1 MTGKLVGIAK
11 AKELRVPL
19 EEMQSAHVS
28 VEAGIEGDARGIKLD
43 RQVTVLFR
51 ESWQDA
57 CRELGVALPWT
68 TRRANLLVAGVP
80 IPQQTG
86 GRITIGDVVLEI
98 KMETDP
104 CWLMEQSHAGL
115 KAALTPEWR
124 GGVCCKV
131 LSGGDIRVGDTV
143 SLG

>member
-11 AKELRVPL
+11 AREMRVPL
-19 EEMQSAHVS
+19 EQMQSARVS
-28 VEAGIEGDARGIKLD
+28 VDAGIEGDARGAKLD

-57 CRELGVALPWT
+57 CRELDVTLPWT

-80 IPQQTG
+80 VPQQAG
-86 GRITIGDVVLEI
+86 GRITIGNVVLEI

-131 LSGGDIRVGDTV
+131 LSGGDIRIGDTV
-143 SLG
+143 SLD

>member
-19 EEMQSAHVS
+19 EEMQTARVS
-28 VEAGIEGDARGIKLD
+28 VDAGIEGDARGSKPD

-57 CRELGVALPWT
+57 CRELGVTLPWT
-68 TRRANLLVAGVP
+68 TRRANLFVAGVP
-80 IPQQTG
+80 VPQQTG
-86 GRITIGDVVLEI
+86 GRITIGNVVLEI
-98 KMETDP
+98 RMETDP

-115 KAALTPEWR
+115 KVALTPDWR

-143 SLG
+143 SLD